1 MIKQTFYNLPEEKRK
16 RVVSAV
22 IAEFSESE
30 DEKISINRII
40 KRAGI
45 SRGSFYQ
52 YFDDKVDLVE
62 VLQQSFAGLVW
73 ADAET
78 LLNAADGDVF
88 DTYAKLFDTV
98 VSLADDAHKR
108 SILRRLLRNLHANDD
123 LVSEY
128 VFNRFQGGERNRE
141 AYKRFSREGLR
152 FQSDADLEL
161 LVQIICDQLK
171 NAMFAFY
178 VLEESREKVRGDYL
192 RKLEII
198 KAGAAVKI

>member
-1 MIKQTFYNLPEEKRK
+1 MIKQTFYNLSEEKRK
-16 RVVSAV
+16 RVVGAV

-40 KRAGI
+40 RRAGI

-62 VLQQSFAGLVW
+62 VLQQSFAELIW
-73 ADAET
+73 ADAEPVLSAT
-78 LLNAADGDVF
+78 DGDVF
-88 DTYAKLFDTV
+88 DTYASLFDTV
-98 VSLADDAHKR
+98 AALADDAHKR

-128 VFNRFQGGERNRE
+128 LFNRFQGEDKSRD
-141 AYKRFSREGLR
+141 ACYKRFSRANLR
-152 FQSDADLEL
+152 YKSDRDLAL

-171 NAMFAFY
+171 NAMFQFY
-178 VLEESREKVRGDYL
+178 VLEESREKVRGEYL

-198 KAGAAVKI
+198 KAGAAV

>member
-1 MIKQTFYNLPEEKRK
+1 MIKQTFYNLSEEKRR
-16 RVVSAV
+16 RVVNAV

-40 KRAGI
+40 RRAGI

-62 VLQQSFAGLVW
+62 VLQQSFAELIW
-73 ADAET
+73 ADAEPVLSET
-78 LLNAADGDVF
+78 DGDVF
-88 DTYAKLFDTV
+88 GTYAKLFDTV
-98 VSLADDAHKR
+98 ASLADDAHKR

-123 LVSEY
+123 LVTEY
-128 VFNRFQGGERNRE
+128 LFNRFQGGDKSRD
-141 AYKRFSREGLR
+141 AYYKRFSRANLR
-152 FQSDADLEL
+152 YKSDGDLAL

-171 NAMFAFY
+171 NAMFQFY
-178 VLEESREKVRGDYL
+178 VLEESREKVRGEYL

-198 KAGAAVKI
+198 KSGAVV

>member
-62 VLQQSFAGLVW
+62 VLQQSFAGLIW

-98 VSLADDAHKR
+98 ASFADDAHKR

-128 VFNRFQGGERNRE
+128 VFNRFQGGERNCE
-141 AYKRFSREGLR
+141 TYKRFSREGLR